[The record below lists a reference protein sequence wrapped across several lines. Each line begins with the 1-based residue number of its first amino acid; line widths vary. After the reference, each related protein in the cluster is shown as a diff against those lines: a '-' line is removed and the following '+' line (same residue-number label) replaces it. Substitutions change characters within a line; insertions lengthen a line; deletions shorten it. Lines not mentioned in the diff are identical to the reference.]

1 MHRRDAML
9 AGRVIGASS
18 LALGLVMMARPERAS
33 RIVSGARRVPDGW
46 VRLLGA
52 RYLAQGAI
60 QLSRPRPA
68 VMAGSV
74 VVDGLHALSMFAL
87 AAVRS
92 DYRRP
97 ALISAITA
105 SAGATADA
113 LTARNGPGPA
123 Q

>member
-1 MHRRDAML
+1 VTRRHDTIH
-9 AGRVIGASS
+9 AGRVIGTAS
-18 LALGLVMMARPERAS
+18 LALGLVMVARPARVS
-33 RIVSGARRVPDGW
+33 QMVSGPRPVSDGW

-52 RYLAQGAI
+52 RYLVQGAV
-60 QLSRPRPA
+60 QLARPRPA

-74 VVDGLHALSMFAL
+74 VVDGLHGLSMFAL

-97 ALISAITA
+97 ALVSAVAA

-113 LTARNGPGPA
+113 LTARHEPTR
-123 Q
+123 